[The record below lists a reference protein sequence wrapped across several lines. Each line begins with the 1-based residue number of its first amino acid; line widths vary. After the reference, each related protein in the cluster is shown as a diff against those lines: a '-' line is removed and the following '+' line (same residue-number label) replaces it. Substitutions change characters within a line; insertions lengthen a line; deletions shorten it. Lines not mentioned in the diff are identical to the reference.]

1 MCLLVVSSVGLD
13 VCKCMVLITNIS
25 NGIKELTCEYE
36 NCNTS
41 QVMIFGVYVKGME
54 SLYSHVTIFGS
65 VPFYTIFLPRYEDI

>member
-13 VCKCMVLITNIS
+13 VCKCMVSITNIS
-25 NGIKELTCEYE
+25 YGIKELTCEYE

-54 SLYSHVTIFGS
+54 SLYTHVTIW
-65 VPFYTIFLPRYEDI
+65 VNTILYHIFV

>member
-13 VCKCMVLITNIS
+13 VCKCMVSITNIS

-54 SLYSHVTIFGS
+54 SLYTHVTIW
-65 VPFYTIFLPRYEDI
+65 VNTILYHIFA

>member
-54 SLYSHVTIFGS
+54 SLYTHVTIW
-65 VPFYTIFLPRYEDI
+65 VNTILFHIFA